1 MGKMILAALL
11 ISLAG
16 CTSVTGSFCSIA
28 APISLSERAIKA
40 MTDSEVAAALA
51 HNEKG
56 AALCGWKPPA
66 RKTL

>member
-1 MGKMILAALL
+1 MILAALFAIL
-11 ISLAG
+11 VG
-16 CTSVTGSFCSIA
+16 CSSVTGSFCSIA
-28 APISLSERAIKA
+28 SPISLSERTIKS

>member
-28 APISLSERAIKA
+28 TPISLSERAIKA